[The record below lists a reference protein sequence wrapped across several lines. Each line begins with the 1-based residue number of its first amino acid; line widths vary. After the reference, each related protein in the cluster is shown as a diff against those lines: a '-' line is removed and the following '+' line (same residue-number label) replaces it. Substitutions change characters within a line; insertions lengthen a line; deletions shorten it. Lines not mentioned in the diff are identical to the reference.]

1 MKVGQIAPERYRMTT
16 KVVNIDT
23 DILIIGGGAAGCY
36 AAVEAKTLEPG
47 VRCLIMEKA
56 HIDRSGCLAMGLN
69 SINAYLHP
77 GQDPGSYLNYVK
89 KEFMDVLREDLVLSI
104 AEGLNDVVRKV
115 EKWGLPIEKTNDG
128 NYKPRGKRGVR
139 VHGERLKP
147 ILAEAVRRSKVN
159 VLNRVAATNL
169 IVSDGRVTG
178 AFGLGVRDGQL
189 YVVKARG
196 VIVAAGGASGLYRP
210 ANSGNGRHLIWYC
223 PWNVGTGYALG
234 IRAGAEMTSFENRFV
249 ALRVKDVQAPTGTL
263 ALGAGA
269 KQINARGEPYLD
281 KYYADHPIR
290 NSSTYFRLLTTM
302 LENAAGR
309 GPCYL
314 DLSHLGRGTK
324 EERQFKEDL
333 LHMSPTAALLWAGR
347 KGSGGRLEISGSE
360 PYIVGGHGE
369 AGYWIDVRRRTSLPG
384 LYAAGDVA
392 GGAPKKYA
400 SGSWVEGRIAART
413 ALEEM
418 GSVETPDIDA
428 DIVEREK
435 ERVTAPLKR
444 DTGIRP
450 QDMEER
456 LQKLMDE
463 YAGGLSTRYELNE
476 ERLLIARDLL
486 PGLRSHADLLTAGGY
501 HELVSALEVLDRID
515 VARVVVEHL
524 LYRKETRWPCSQ
536 SRLDY
541 PERDDDRWLRF
552 VNSMMDTKTGA
563 IKIIERGLNGNDRL

>member
-1 MKVGQIAPERYRMTT
+1 MATE
-16 KVVNIDT
+16 VVNIDT
-23 DILIIGGGAAGCY
+23 DLLIIGGGAAGCF

-77 GQDPGSYLNYVK
+77 GQSPESYLGYVK
-89 KEFMDVLREDLVLSI
+89 GEFMDVLREDLVLSI

-115 EKWGLPIEKTNDG
+115 EEWGLPIEKDDEG
-128 NYKPRGKRGVR
+128 KYVPRGRRGVR
-139 VHGERLKP
+139 VQGERLKP
-147 ILAEAVRRSKVN
+147 ILAEAVRRSKVE

-169 IVSDGRVTG
+169 IVSEGRAVG

-196 VIVAAGGASGLYRP
+196 VIVAAGGASGIYKT
-210 ANSGNGRHLIWYC
+210 ANPGNARHLIWYC

-234 IRAGAEMTSFENRFV
+234 IRAGAEMTSFENRFI

-263 ALGAGA
+263 VLGAGA
-269 KQINARGEPYLD
+269 RQVNARGESYLD
-281 KYYADHPIR
+281 KYYRDHPVR
-290 NSSTYFRLLTTM
+290 KSATYFRLLATM
-302 LENAAGR
+302 LENGAGR

-314 DLSHLGRGTK
+314 DLGHIGRGSV
-324 EERQFKEDL
+324 EEGRFKGDL
-333 LHMSPTAALLWAGR
+333 LNMSPSMALLWAGR
-347 KGSGGRLEISGSE
+347 DGGDSRLEISGSE

-418 GSVETPDIDA
+418 RSAQETSGVDI
-428 DIVEREK
+428 DIVEGEK

-444 DTGIRP
+444 DRGISP

-476 ERLLIARDLL
+476 ERLLIARGLLSELRGRTDLL
-486 PGLRSHADLLTAGGY
+486 MAGGR
-501 HELVSALEVLDRID
+501 HELVSAMEAVDRID

-524 LYRKETRWPCSQ
+524 LHRKETRWPCSQ

-541 PERDDDRWLRF
+541 PDRDDGRWLKF
-552 VNSMMDTKTGA
+552 VNSVMDTGTGE
-563 IKIIERGLNGNDRL
+563 IKIVERGLNGNNRP